1 MRAELEQA
9 RAETKSAQDALAA
22 CKTQAE
28 TRLQAYEA
36 AQRERDDLE
45 PQVKA
50 ARAQMAELQA
60 SLKALREKEEGQAA
74 GWKKQV
80 ADLQKEV
87 ARLKAGVPSAA
98 DMEQAL
104 NEQIESLTRQLRA
117 VRDEASQRETRLQ
130 DVLKENE
137 SLKAGR

>member
-1 MRAELEQA
+1 MVP
-9 RAETKSAQDALAA
+9 AA
-22 CKTQAE
+22 VFPTSVGAPGEIPADNTVHLNHRRDFQE
-28 TRLQAYEA
+28 TRRTGGSVWTNPAKGSAWRLVEEA
-36 AQRERDDLE
+36 GAQG
-45 PQVKA
+45 
-50 ARAQMAELQA
+50 
-60 SLKALREKEEGQAA
+60 LR
-74 GWKKQV
+74 V
-80 ADLQKEV
+80 DLQKEV